1 MVCGIILLPRVSC
14 SYQSTDFGGASSN
27 RGNTGPFWVGSG
39 LAILSALITF
49 FFIRPLSEEGL
60 IEEDRAFRAY
70 LESHG
75 YDTSKMGF
83 VEEGDSWSQDS
94 FHEKDVETK
103 EPIPAA

>member
-1 MVCGIILLPRVSC
+1 MTSSLLTVCRSHQP
-14 SYQSTDFGGASSN
+14 TDFGGSSSN

-49 FFIRPLSEEGL
+49 FFIRPLSHDGV
-60 IEEDRAFRAY
+60 IEEDRAFREY

-83 VEEGDSWSQDS
+83 VDEGDSWSQDS
-94 FHEKDVETK
+94 DHEKDAEAK
-103 EPIPAA
+103 EPIPPA